1 MKYEYSFLKNLN
13 WFIIGLITIIS
24 FMGIANLYSL
34 QYTSGENIYLSQVMW
49 FFLGSVLFM
58 AIVFIDYRIFSAIAI
73 PLYVVNVLLLFLVL
87 MVGKEVNFSKRW
99 LDLGFFMF
107 QPSETMKLTLA
118 FVLAKYFANYQDKDL
133 GFKDLIIPL
142 LLTLLPAALI
152 KIEPDLGSAII
163 LFAELFIVI
172 FMVKVRAYVWLTFL
186 LVFLI
191 SIPILSLYV
200 LDDYHIK
207 RFNAFLNPEAYAKT
221 TAYQT
226 IQATFAIGSGK
237 MFGKGF
243 TKGPISK
250 GKFVPEQKTDFA
262 FSVWAEEFGFAG
274 SLLLILIYLALLIL
288 LTKATYHCA
297 DHFGFYSA
305 IIIIGYISS
314 QIIINLLMVSGLF
327 PVVGVPL
334 PLFSYGGTNMLTTL
348 SSIGIIMSI
357 YARRFFFAYPE

>member
-13 WFIIGLITIIS
+13 WFIIGLISIIS

-34 QYTSGENIYLSQVMW
+34 QYTSGENVYLSQVMW
-49 FFLGSVLFM
+49 FFLGSALFT
-58 AIVFIDYRIFSAIAI
+58 AIVFIDYRIFSAIAVPI
-73 PLYVVNVLLLFLVL
+73 YAINVILLFLVL
-87 MVGKEVNFSKRW
+87 IIGKEVNFSKRW

-118 FVLAKYFANYQDKDL
+118 FVLAKYFANYQDKDI
-133 GFKDLIIPL
+133 GFKDLIIPIL
-142 LLTLLPAALI
+142 ITLLPAALI
-152 KIEPDLGSAII
+152 KTEPDLGSAII

-172 FMVKVRAYVWLTFL
+172 FMVKVRGYVWLTFL

-191 SIPILSLYV
+191 SIPILSIYV

-237 MFGKGF
+237 IFGKGF

-262 FSVWAEEFGFAG
+262 FSVWAEEFGFVG
-274 SLLLILIYLALLIL
+274 SLFLVIMYLVLLIF
-288 LTKATYHCA
+288 LTKAIYHCA
-297 DHFGFYSA
+297 DHFGFYLS
-305 IIIIGYISS
+305 IMIIGYIAS

-357 YARRFFFAYPE
+357 YVRRYFFAYPE